1 MQLILK
7 LILYTLL
14 FIIFLDA
21 FTLYMNSH
29 PPRYP
34 IYVPPS
40 KFNLRYEEVS
50 FQSTDGVRLK
60 GWFINGSGEGRLPT
74 IIVCHGLGAN
84 RSDFTELS
92 AGLSRD
98 GYSVLIFDF
107 RGHGE
112 SEKKASSFGYLE
124 QNDLLGALRYVKT
137 RNDVDKEKI
146 GVYGFSMGGAVAIL
160 TAAETDEIKAVISD
174 SSYTSLKEQ
183 GKRLFAGSPLPSFLF
198 LKPLVWMYEVF
209 FRIDA
214 DDISPVSRIGEIS
227 PRGVMII
234 GGGADEQMPS
244 SDAMRLFSA
253 AREPKEI
260 WLIPGAVHG
269 GTVYMAGD
277 EYEKRV
283 LRFLDSHFSTSHQI
297 IRVLP

>member
-7 LILYTLL
+7 FILSGLLIV
-14 FIIFLDA
+14 IFLDI
-21 FTLYMNSH
+21 FILYMNSH
-29 PPRYP
+29 PSRYP
-34 IYVPPS
+34 LYVPPS
-40 KFNLRYEEVS
+40 KFNLRYEEVP

-60 GWFINGSGEGRLPT
+60 GWFIKGSGEGRLPT

-98 GYSVLIFDF
+98 GYNVLIFDF

-124 QNDLLGALRYVKT
+124 QKDLLGALKYLKT
-137 RNDVDKEKI
+137 RDDVDIEKI
-146 GVYGFSMGGAVAIL
+146 GAYGFSMGGAVAIL
-160 TAAETDEIKAVISD
+160 TAAKTHEIKAVISD

-183 GKRLFAGSPLPSFLF
+183 GKRLFAGSAHPSFLC

-214 DDISPVSRIGEIS
+214 DDISPVSRIGGIS
-227 PRGVMII
+227 PRGIMVI

-244 SDAMRLFSA
+244 SDAMRLFA
-253 AREPKEI
+253 GAKAPKEI

-277 EYEKRV
+277 EYRKRISK
-283 LRFLDSHFSTSHQI
+283 FLDRH
-297 IRVLP
+297 LK